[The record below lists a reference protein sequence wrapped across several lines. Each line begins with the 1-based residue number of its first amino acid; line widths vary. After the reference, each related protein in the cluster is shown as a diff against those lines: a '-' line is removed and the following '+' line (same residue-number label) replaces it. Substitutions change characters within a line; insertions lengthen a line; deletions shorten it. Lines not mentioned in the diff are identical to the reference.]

1 METKKVEEILEEI
14 IEEKRR
20 YFMPIIF
27 LIDDRYFYANR
38 VCECFI
44 EELLR
49 PQNDGILAW
58 GNPSV
63 SIITFGGTVERPTGK
78 LTVSCEEAL
87 NIINHINQRTM
98 SKMSEARTISISKEA
113 SPVFEAKSLFGQ
125 ALRELDGLLT
135 NMENEYAK
143 SRFSHPKIILI
154 GDGHFDD
161 DWEDALRILEEN
173 SVFRRCFR
181 SKILEEDY
189 MLPYY
194 ISVAS
199 VPVGESPNKDAL
211 IRFSDTDGYC
221 SCYGA
226 GDAFCKLTTIYD

>member
-1 METKKVEEILEEI
+1 
-14 IEEKRR
+14 
-20 YFMPIIF
+20 MPIIF
-27 LIDDRYFYANR
+27 LIDDRYYYANR
-38 VCECFI
+38 VCERFI
-44 EELLR
+44 ELLFSAE
-49 PQNDGILAW
+49 NYTVLTW

-87 NIINHINQRTM
+87 NIINHINQRTR
-98 SKMSEARTISISKEA
+98 SRMSETSTVTMPFWQPA
-113 SPVFEAKSLFGQ
+113 FEAKALFGQ

-135 NMENEYAK
+135 NMGNEYAK